1 MEKEICHP
9 NNQAEQERKE
19 TEEFIEEFIEE
30 QQERQ
35 RKYPQ
40 RETYKPLFYMDEQ
53 YVG

>member
-19 TEEFIEEFIEE
+19 TEEFIEE

-35 RKYPQ
+35 RRYPQ